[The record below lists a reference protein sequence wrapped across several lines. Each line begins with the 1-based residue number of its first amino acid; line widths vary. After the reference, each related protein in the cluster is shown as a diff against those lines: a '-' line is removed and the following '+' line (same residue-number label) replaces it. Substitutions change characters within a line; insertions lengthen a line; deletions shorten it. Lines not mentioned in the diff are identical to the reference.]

1 MLRQRRRLAA
11 AVGNRRLALTSPTR
25 PGQHAEES
33 GWYVVYTRPRQEA
46 RALENLRNQGF
57 DCFLP
62 TLAAERLRG
71 GRQVEVAEPLFPRYL
86 FVYLEVGRS
95 NWSTIRSTRGV
106 VRLVEFGGVAA
117 RVPATFIEALAEQPA
132 QQKKLF
138 EVGERLKVID
148 GPFVGIEAELL
159 RLYRTADGEARVV
172 VLMEILMRPQQI
184 SLPVG
189 VVRKAA

>member
-1 MLRQRRRLAA
+1 M
-11 AVGNRRLALTSPTR
+11 SPTK

-57 DCFLP
+57 VCFLP
-62 TLAAERLRG
+62 TLSAERLRG
-71 GRQVEVAEPLFPRYL
+71 GRQVEIAEALFPRYL

-106 VRLVEFGGVAA
+106 VRLVEFGGVTT
-117 RVPATFIEALAEQPA
+117 RIPSSLIEALAEQPV

-138 EVGERLKVID
+138 EVGERLRVID
-148 GPFVGIEAELL
+148 GPFVGIETVLQ
-159 RLYRTADGEARVV
+159 RLYKTPDGEARVI
-172 VLMEILMRPQQI
+172 VLMDILARPQQI
-184 SLPVG
+184 SLPVC

>member
-1 MLRQRRRLAA
+1 MI
-11 AVGNRRLALTSPTR
+11 SPTK

-57 DCFLP
+57 VCFLP
-62 TLAAERLRG
+62 TLSAERLRG
-71 GRQVEVAEPLFPRYL
+71 GRQVEIAEALFPRYL

-106 VRLVEFGGVAA
+106 VKLVEFGGVAA
-117 RVPATFIEALAEQPA
+117 RIPEAFISALAEQPT

-148 GPFVGIEAELL
+148 GPFVGIETELV
-159 RLYRTADGEARVV
+159 RLYRTSDGEARVI
-172 VLMEILMRPQQI
+172 VLMELLMRPQQV
-184 SLPVG
+184 SLPVCA
-189 VVRKAA
+189 VRKAA